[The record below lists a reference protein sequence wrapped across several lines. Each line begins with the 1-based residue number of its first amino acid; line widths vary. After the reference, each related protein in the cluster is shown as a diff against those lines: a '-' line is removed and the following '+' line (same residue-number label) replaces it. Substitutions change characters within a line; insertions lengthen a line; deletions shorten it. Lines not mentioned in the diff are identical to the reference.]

1 MRRPHSTLATP
12 TAGLTALLVL
22 ACGGGD
28 GGGGVTQPQN
38 EAPSASISGP
48 EDEANFDDGTSVT
61 FTGSADDP
69 EDGALTGSSLVW
81 ESDVDGEIGT
91 GESVSTSGLSVG
103 HHIVTLTATDSE
115 GASATQQI
123 GVRVRPPNQA
133 ITVDL
138 SIGDNFFED
147 LQGRQNE
154 EAYVRVRVGD
164 TVHWTNDGA
173 VSHTVTSGEGSGGN
187 DGDGVPPGAS
197 SGMNSGNISPGG
209 DFQFQFGTEGI
220 WTYYCEIHP
229 GVMIEATVEVVA

>member
-1 MRRPHSTLATP
+1 MRPLRSTLATA
-12 TAGLTALLVL
+12 TAGLTALFVL

-28 GGGGVTQPQN
+28 DGGITPPEN
-38 EAPSASISGP
+38 EAPSASISAP
-48 EDEANFDDGTSVT
+48 EDEANVDDGTSIT

-69 EDGALTGSSLVW
+69 EDGSLSGSSLVW
-81 ESDVDGEIGT
+81 ESNEDGEIGT
-91 GESVSTSGLSVG
+91 GESVSTSALSVG

-115 GASATQQI
+115 GATATQQI
-123 GVRVRPPNQA
+123 GVRVRPPNQS

-138 SIGDNFFED
+138 AIGDNFFED

-164 TVHWTNDGA
+164 TVRWTNGGA

-187 DGDGVPPGAS
+187 DGDGIPSGAS
-197 SGMNSGNISPGG
+197 GGMNSGNISPGS
-209 DFQFQFGTEGI
+209 DFQFQFGTEGV

-229 GVMIEATVEVVA
+229 GVMFEATVEVVS